1 MRQTI
6 KRLSLLTLYIQK
18 EIQRKV
24 NDERMKV
31 LGLPYTFKEF
41 MFENDKR
48 NSQTI
53 GNIFIDILKRIKGLG
68 NKGISTIIQ

>member
-1 MRQTI
+1 
-6 KRLSLLTLYIQK
+6 
-18 EIQRKV
+18 
-24 NDERMKV
+24 MKV

-53 GNIFIDILKRIKGLG
+53 GNIFIDMLKRVKGLG
-68 NKGISTIIQ
+68 NTGIFSII